1 MTGTQTNGYELSVD
15 RYIAAPPEAVWEI
28 MTKRQTEW
36 WCPKPWRTEII
47 EQDWRAG
54 GRAAMVMKGPNGEEH
69 PQEGVFLEVTPG
81 RRFVTTDSFAAGWIP
96 TKPFMVGGWEVEPE
110 GAGTRYRAW
119 ARHWDEATMQSHADM
134 GFVDGWKAC
143 ADQLAEIAER
153 EAGGQA

>member
-28 MTKRQTEW
+28 MTKRQSEW

-69 PQEGVFLEVTPG
+69 AQEGVFLEVTPG
-81 RRFVTTDSFAAGWIP
+81 RRFVTTDAFAAGWIP

-110 GAGTRYRAW
+110 GTGTRYRAW

>member
-69 PQEGVFLEVTPG
+69 AQEGVFLEVTPG
-81 RRFVTTDSFAAGWIP
+81 RRFVTTDAFAAGWIP

-110 GAGTRYRAW
+110 GTGTRYRAW

>member
-54 GRAAMVMKGPNGEEH
+54 GRAAMVMKGPNGEDH
-69 PQEGVFLEVTPG
+69 AQEGVFLEVTPG
-81 RRFVTTDSFAAGWIP
+81 RRFVTTDAFAAGWIP

>member
-28 MTKRQTEW
+28 MTKRQSEW
-36 WCPKPWRTEII
+36 WCPKPWRTEIS

-69 PQEGVFLEVTPG
+69 AQEGVFLEVTPG
-81 RRFVTTDSFAAGWIP
+81 RRFVTTDAFAAGWIP